1 MAATAPM
8 LIHVESLQTAVPMRM
23 AGAGKSLPI
32 AVSGPPLTA
41 AELQRRFRAV
51 LYYRGAGAEAE
62 AAARE
67 RAAWVKESLCAALVD
82 HPEMAGRLR
91 RRGDGGNDDDDDGRL
106 WEVKLRDTGVRL
118 VQASVEATMAEF
130 LEARG
135 VDRER
140 KEAALALWT
149 DVDVH
154 EPDICAPL
162 FMQAQSSVTSNNY
175 SQVSEVA
182 TRCNNIFPVLIL
194 LQLTRFSDGGYAVG
208 VSCSL
213 LLADPLSLIGFL
225 KSWARKNAEMQA
237 QSKHVA
243 HPVIQYTHYIQSP
256 GAAKRVK
263 SGTSTL
269 GIATTAADDST
280 TTTTTVL
287 FGAPDT
293 TSDHRALAAACVGMA
308 SKRLG
313 GAKEPPRFT
322 VMARDSSKGLHV
334 QTCCGTVGY
343 GDREA
348 CHGHGHGL
356 AARVAQW
363 SEAGLEDLALEG
375 SKPVHV
381 SYSISSSADEGLVVV
396 MPAGGA
402 QLLISVTVPN
412 YM

>member
-67 RAAWVKESLCAALVD
+67 RAAWVKVSLCAALVD

-91 RRGDGGNDDDDDGRL
+91 RRGDGGNDDDDDDGRL

-162 FMQAQSSVTSNNY
+162 FM
-175 SQVSEVA
+175 
-182 TRCNNIFPVLIL
+182 
-194 LQLTRFSDGGYAVG
+194 QLTRFSDGGYAVG

-313 GAKEPPRFT
+313 GAKQPPRFT

>member
-1 MAATAPM
+1 MAASAPI
-8 LIHVESLQTAVPMRM
+8 LVRVESLQSAVPMRM

-51 LYYRGAGAEAE
+51 LYYRGAGAEVE

-67 RAAWVKESLCAALVD
+67 RAAWVKESICAALVD

-91 RRGDGGNDDDDDGRL
+91 RRGDGNDDDDDGRL

-162 FMQAQSSVTSNNY
+162 FMQ
-175 SQVSEVA
+175 
-182 TRCNNIFPVLIL
+182 
-194 LQLTRFSDGGYAVG
+194 LTRFLDGGYAIG

-225 KSWARKNAEMQA
+225 KSWARKNTEMQA
-237 QSKHVA
+237 QSKRVA
-243 HPVIQYTHYIQSP
+243 HPVIQYTRYLQSP
-256 GAAKRVK
+256 GAAKRVM
-263 SGTSTL
+263 SGGTCTL
-269 GIATTAADDST
+269 DTATATAAGDN
-280 TTTTTVL
+280 TTTTVL

-308 SKRLG
+308 RKRLG

-322 VMARDSSKGLHV
+322 VMARDSSKGLLV
-334 QTCCGTVGY
+334 QTCCGTVDY

-348 CHGHGHGL
+348 CHGH

-381 SYSISSSADEGLVVV
+381 SYSISPSADEGLVVV

-402 QLLISVTVPN
+402 ELLISVTVPN

>member
-1 MAATAPM
+1 MAASAPM
-8 LIHVESLQTAVPMRM
+8 LVHVESLQTAVPMRM

-51 LYYRGAGAEAE
+51 LYYRGAGAEVE

-91 RRGDGGNDDDDDGRL
+91 RHGDGNDDDDGRL

-140 KEAALALWT
+140 KEAALAQWT

-162 FMQAQSSVTSNNY
+162 F
-175 SQVSEVA
+175 
-182 TRCNNIFPVLIL
+182 I
-194 LQLTRFSDGGYAVG
+194 QLTRFLDGGYAIG

-225 KSWARKNAEMQA
+225 KSWARKNTEMQA

-269 GIATTAADDST
+269 GIATATAADDS
-280 TTTTTVL
+280 TTTVL

-322 VMARDSSKGLHV
+322 VMARDSSKELHV
-334 QTCCGTVGY
+334 QTC

-348 CHGHGHGL
+348 CLGHGHGL

-381 SYSISSSADEGLVVV
+381 SYSISPSADEGLVVV

-402 QLLISVTVPN
+402 ELLISVTVPN
-412 YM
+412 

>member
-1 MAATAPM
+1 MP
-8 LIHVESLQTAVPMRM
+8 S
-23 AGAGKSLPI
+23 
-32 AVSGPPLTA
+32 
-41 AELQRRFRAV
+41 
-51 LYYRGAGAEAE
+51 
-62 AAARE
+62 
-67 RAAWVKESLCAALVD
+67 
-82 HPEMAGRLR
+82 
-91 RRGDGGNDDDDDGRL
+91 
-106 WEVKLRDTGVRL
+106 
-118 VQASVEATMAEF
+118 
-130 LEARG
+130 
-135 VDRER
+135 
-140 KEAALALWT
+140 
-149 DVDVH
+149 
-154 EPDICAPL
+154 
-162 FMQAQSSVTSNNY
+162 
-175 SQVSEVA
+175 
-182 TRCNNIFPVLIL
+182 
-194 LQLTRFSDGGYAVG
+194 QLTRFLDGGYAIG

-225 KSWARKNAEMQA
+225 KSWARKNTEMQA

-269 GIATTAADDST
+269 GTATATAAEDS
-280 TTTTTVL
+280 TTTVL

-334 QTCCGTVGY
+334 QTC

-348 CHGHGHGL
+348 CLGHGHGL

-381 SYSISSSADEGLVVV
+381 SYSISPSADEGLVVV

-402 QLLISVTVPN
+402 ELLISVTVPN
-412 YM
+412 

>member
-1 MAATAPM
+1 MAHRSKEHAEMAASAPM
-8 LIHVESLQTAVPMRM
+8 LVHVESLQTAVPMRM

-51 LYYRGAGAEAE
+51 LYYRGAGAEVE

-91 RRGDGGNDDDDDGRL
+91 RRGDGNDGRL

-162 FMQAQSSVTSNNY
+162 FMQ
-175 SQVSEVA
+175 
-182 TRCNNIFPVLIL
+182 
-194 LQLTRFSDGGYAVG
+194 LTRFLDGGYAVG

-225 KSWARKNAEMQA
+225 KSWARKNTEMQA

-269 GIATTAADDST
+269 GTATATAAEDSA
-280 TTTTTVL
+280 TTVL

-313 GAKEPPRFT
+313 GAAKEPPRFT

-334 QTCCGTVGY
+334 QTCGTVDVDY

-381 SYSISSSADEGLVVV
+381 SYSISPSADEGLVVV

-402 QLLISVTVPN
+402 GSWSA
-412 YM
+412 

>member
-1 MAATAPM
+1 MAASAPM
-8 LIHVESLQTAVPMRM
+8 LVHVESLQTAVPMRM

-51 LYYRGAGAEAE
+51 LYYRGAGAEVE

-91 RRGDGGNDDDDDGRL
+91 RRGDGNDDDDGRL

-162 FMQAQSSVTSNNY
+162 FMQ
-175 SQVSEVA
+175 
-182 TRCNNIFPVLIL
+182 
-194 LQLTRFSDGGYAVG
+194 LTRFLDGGYAVG

-213 LLADPLSLIGFL
+213 LLADPLSLFGFL
-225 KSWARKNAEMQA
+225 KSWARKNTEMQA

-269 GIATTAADDST
+269 GTATATAAEDS
-280 TTTTTVL
+280 TTTVL

-313 GAKEPPRFT
+313 GAAKEPPRFT
-322 VMARDSSKGLHV
+322 VMARDSSKRLHV
-334 QTCCGTVGY
+334 QTCGTVDVDY

-381 SYSISSSADEGLVVV
+381 SYSISPSADEGLVVV

-402 QLLISVTVPN
+402 ELLVSVTVPN

>member
-1 MAATAPM
+1 
-8 LIHVESLQTAVPMRM
+8 
-23 AGAGKSLPI
+23 
-32 AVSGPPLTA
+32 
-41 AELQRRFRAV
+41 
-51 LYYRGAGAEAE
+51 
-62 AAARE
+62 
-67 RAAWVKESLCAALVD
+67 
-82 HPEMAGRLR
+82 
-91 RRGDGGNDDDDDGRL
+91 
-106 WEVKLRDTGVRL
+106 
-118 VQASVEATMAEF
+118 
-130 LEARG
+130 
-135 VDRER
+135 
-140 KEAALALWT
+140 
-149 DVDVH
+149 
-154 EPDICAPL
+154 
-162 FMQAQSSVTSNNY
+162 
-175 SQVSEVA
+175 
-182 TRCNNIFPVLIL
+182 
-194 LQLTRFSDGGYAVG
+194 LQLTRFLDGGYAVG

-225 KSWARKNAEMQA
+225 KSWARKNTEMQA

-269 GIATTAADDST
+269 DTATATAADNT
-280 TTTTTVL
+280 KTVL
-287 FGAPDT
+287 FRATDS
-293 TSDHRALAAACVGMA
+293 SDRRALAAACVGMA

-322 VMARDSSKGLHV
+322 VIARDGSKGLHV
-334 QTCCGTVGY
+334 QTCGTVEY

-348 CHGHGHGL
+348 CLGDGHGL

-381 SYSISSSADEGLVVV
+381 SYSISPCADEGLVVV

-402 QLLISVTVPN
+402 ELLISVTVPN